1 VSLELGGSN
10 DATNLWPEVPPS
22 PNPKDQVEDTL
33 HDAVCAGQV
42 SLAAAQNA
50 IASDWMTA
58 EARLG
63 LGRPTPVAPGSP
75 AGASTPPAA
84 SSRKPPPAT
93 GGGCYPRSDEG
104 TCYRP
109 GEYAV
114 TRITASPAGP
124 PTANRSSAVTTADG
138 GGNRP
143 DRLLPGPGGAAA
155 RLPADAGRRGMAGK
169 PSGLLLTPR
178 PRASTAPPGAAQHR
192 APGNWRNLRRM
203 PVPGQPAQLTL
214 ITRRVR
220 EGAR

>member
-109 GEYAV
+109 GEYCRDPDHGV
-114 TRITASPAGP
+114 TGRA
-124 PTANRSSAVTTADG
+124 ADG
-138 GGNRP
+138 EPIVCRDNGGWRWE
-143 DRLLPGPGGAAA
+143 
-155 RLPADAGRRGMAGK
+155 PA
-169 PSGLLLTPR
+169 
-178 PRASTAPPGAAQHR
+178 
-192 APGNWRNLRRM
+192 
-203 PVPGQPAQLTL
+203 
-214 ITRRVR
+214 
-220 EGAR
+220 